1 MKKLFAT
8 LLFCLSGS
16 LAGPFALA
24 ADAAFPLD
32 KAPDRINDMA
42 ALQNGAKLFVNY
54 CLNCHSANA
63 MRYNKLMDIGLTE
76 DDIKKNL
83 LFTTDKVGDLM
94 QIALTPKDAKQWFG
108 TTPPDLS
115 VIARARSTN
124 LGPSGVDYVYTYLR
138 TFYRDAAKPSGWNN
152 LVFPDVGMPHVFWQ
166 EQGARSMERVH
177 VEQVQTT
184 DGQSQWQRTTTQVDP
199 YGFSTVNTEILS
211 DYKGAAGERVTFSG
225 VPARQSAQF
234 DSDMA
239 DLANFLGWM
248 AEPVQQLRKQL
259 GVWVLLFLG
268 LFLLVAW
275 RLNAAYWKHVR

>member
-1 MKKLFAT
+1 MA
-8 LLFCLSGS
+8 C
-16 LAGPFALA
+16 A

-54 CLNCHSANA
+54 CLNCHSANS

-76 DDIKKNL
+76 DDIKNNL

-94 QIALTPKDAKQWFG
+94 QIALTPEDAKAWFG

-152 LVFPDVGMPHVFWQ
+152 LVFPDVGMPHVLWQ
-166 EQGARSMERVH
+166 EQGLRSMERVH
-177 VEQVQTT
+177 VEQVQTAA
-184 DGQSQWQRTTTQVDP
+184 GPLQWQRTTTQIDP
-199 YGFSTVNTEILS
+199 YGFSTVSTDILP

-225 VPARQSAQF
+225 VPARQAAQF

>member
-1 MKKLFAT
+1 MKRLFVA
-8 LLFCLSGS
+8 LMFCLGS
-16 LAGPFALA
+16 PLACA

-32 KAPDRINDMA
+32 KAPDRMNDMV

-76 DDIKKNL
+76 DDIKNNL

-94 QIALTPKDAKQWFG
+94 QIALTPEDAKQWFG

-138 TFYRDAAKPSGWNN
+138 TFYRDAAKTSGWNN
-152 LVFPDVGMPHVFWQ
+152 LVFPDVGMPHVLWQ
-166 EQGARSMERVH
+166 AQGLRSMERVH
-177 VEQVQTT
+177 VEQVRSAA
-184 DGQSQWQRTTTQVDP
+184 GQEQWQRTTTQVDP
-199 YGFSTVNTEILS
+199 YGFSTVSTEILS
-211 DYKGAAGERVTFSG
+211 DYKGTAGEQVTFSG
-225 VPARQSAQF
+225 LDPRQVARF

-248 AEPVQQLRKQL
+248 AEPVQQLRKQI